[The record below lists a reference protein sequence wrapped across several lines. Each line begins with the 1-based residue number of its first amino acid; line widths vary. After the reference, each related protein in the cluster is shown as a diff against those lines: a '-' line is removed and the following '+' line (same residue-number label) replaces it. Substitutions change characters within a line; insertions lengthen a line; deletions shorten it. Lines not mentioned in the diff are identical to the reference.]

1 MPDPL
6 DLAAREFPG
15 AGILECNGYLSIV
28 LARTEQV
35 RLSLSVHHSRQ
46 GARWVAKLTVNG
58 ESVAIVGQHDELAE
72 VLRMGRNATQAIAEQ
87 LVAMLATQDGA
98 QEKAPDV

>member
-1 MPDPL
+1 MADPI

-35 RLSLSVHHSRQ
+35 RLSLSVHRSRK
-46 GARWVAKLTVNG
+46 GARWVAELMVNG
-58 ESVAIVGQHDELAE
+58 EAVATVGQHDELTE
-72 VLRMGRNATQAIAEQ
+72 VLRMGRNATQAIADQ
-87 LVAMLATQDGA
+87 LVAMLATTK
-98 QEKAPDV
+98 ENP

>member
-1 MPDPL
+1 MADPL

-35 RLSLSVHHSRQ
+35 RLSLSVHRSQ
-46 GARWVAKLTVNG
+46 KGARWVAKLTVNG
-58 ESVAIVGQHDELAE
+58 EAVAIVGQHDELGE
-72 VLRMGRNATQAIAEQ
+72 VLRIGRNATQAIAEQ
-87 LVAMLATQDGA
+87 LVAVLATQDGA
-98 QEKAPDV
+98 QEKDHDV

>member
-1 MPDPL
+1 MADPL
-6 DLAAREFPG
+6 DIAAREFPG

-28 LARTEQV
+28 LARTDQV
-35 RLSLSVHHSRQ
+35 RLSLSVHRTRK

-58 ESVAIVGQHDELAE
+58 EAVAIVGQHDELGE
-72 VLRMGRNATQAIAEQ
+72 VLRIGRNATQAIAEQ

-98 QEKAPDV
+98 QEKDHDV

>member
-15 AGILECNGYLSIV
+15 AGIIECSGYLSIV

-35 RLSLSVHHSRQ
+35 RLSLSVHPTRK

-58 ESVAIVGQHDELAE
+58 ESVAIVGQHDELTE
-72 VLRMGRNATQAIAEQ
+72 VLRMGRNATQAIADQ
-87 LVAMLATQDGA
+87 LGAMLATQDGA
-98 QEKAPDV
+98 QEKDHDV